1 MHMLDI
7 KLIRES
13 PQSVKEN
20 LKKRNQ
26 NDKLK
31 LVDELL
37 HIDKKRRDIIKKV
50 EDLRKQ
56 RNDATQQIASLKRK
70 GDKKELNKILEEIKE
85 IPERIK
91 HLDQHLQ
98 DEDNKMREIS
108 LSLPNILDSSV
119 PAGEGVETIKQF
131 GSLPGFDFKVKDH
144 MDIALELDLVDVE
157 SASKITGSRFYFLKN
172 ELLILEQSLM
182 RFALDFLRKKNYAL
196 LYPPFFLRREAYQG
210 VTDLGAFEETL
221 YKIEKEDL
229 YLIATSEHP
238 MVAKHINEVLD
249 KEKLPIKY
257 GGYSTCFRK
266 EAGSHGKDTK
276 GIFRVHQFNKVEQ
289 VAISLPE
296 QSWDMHQELLDNAIE
311 FLQLL
316 QLPFRLV
323 VVKSFDAGNT
333 AAKQYDLEAWFPAQQ
348 QYREVASCSNCTD
361 YQARRLGM
369 RFKAQ
374 GKPVEGFVHTL
385 NSTLVADRTLVAII
399 ENYQSER
406 GIEVPKA
413 LRPYTGFDFIGH

>member
-1 MHMLDI
+1 MLDI
-7 KLIRES
+7 KLVREN
-13 PQSVKEN
+13 PQLIKEN

-31 LVDELL
+31 LVEELL

-56 RNDATQQIASLKRK
+56 RNDATQQIAALKRK

-85 IPERIK
+85 IPEKIR
-91 HLDQHLQ
+91 HLDNHLI
-98 DEDNKMREIS
+98 ETDNKIREIS
-108 LSLPNILDSSV
+108 LSLPNILDNSV
-119 PAGEGVETIKQF
+119 PSGEGVETIKQF
-131 GSLPGFDFKVKDH
+131 GSLPGFDFKARNH
-144 MDIALELDLVDVE
+144 MDLALELDLVDVE
-157 SASKITGSRFYFLKN
+157 NASKIAGSRFYFLKN

-182 RFALDFLRKKNYAL
+182 RFALDFLRKKNYTL

-210 VTDLGAFEETL
+210 VTDLDAFEETL

-238 MVAKHINEVLD
+238 LVAKHINEVLD

-296 QSWDMHQELLDNAIE
+296 QSWDLHQELLDNAIE

-348 QYREVASCSNCTD
+348 EYREVASCSNCTD
-361 YQARRLGM
+361 YQARRLGI
-369 RFKAQ
+369 RFKGQ
-374 GKPVEGFVHTL
+374 GKAVEGFVSTL
-385 NSTLVADRTLVAII
+385 NSTLVADRTLVAIM

-413 LRPYTGFDFIGH
+413 LRPYTGFDFIGR

>member
-144 MDIALELDLVDVE
+144 MA
-157 SASKITGSRFYFLKN
+157 
-172 ELLILEQSLM
+172 
-182 RFALDFLRKKNYAL
+182 FALDFLRKKNYAL

-276 GIFRVHQFNKVEQ
+276 GIFRVHQFNKIEQ
-289 VAISLPE
+289 V
-296 QSWDMHQELLDNAIE
+296 
-311 FLQLL
+311 
-316 QLPFRLV
+316 
-323 VVKSFDAGNT
+323 
-333 AAKQYDLEAWFPAQQ
+333 
-348 QYREVASCSNCTD
+348 
-361 YQARRLGM
+361 
-369 RFKAQ
+369 
-374 GKPVEGFVHTL
+374 
-385 NSTLVADRTLVAII
+385 
-399 ENYQSER
+399 
-406 GIEVPKA
+406 
-413 LRPYTGFDFIGH
+413 

>member
-1 MHMLDI
+1 MHTLDI

-56 RNDATQQIASLKRK
+56 RNEATKQTASLKRK

-157 SASKITGSRFYFLKN
+157 SASKIAGSRFYFLKN

-182 RFALDFLRKKNYAL
+182 RFALDFLRKKNYVL
-196 LYPPFFLRREAYQG
+196 LYPPFFLRREAYKG

-221 YKIEKEDL
+221 YKIEKENL

-257 GGYSTCFRK
+257 GGYSTSFRK
-266 EAGSHGKDTK
+266 ETGSHGKDTK

-289 VAISLPE
+289 VDIFLPE
-296 QSWDMHQELLDNAIE
+296 QSWDLHQELLDNAIE

-333 AAKQYDLEAWFPAQQ
+333 AAKQYDLEAWFPAQNE
-348 QYREVASCSNCTD
+348 YREVASWSNCTD
-361 YQARRLGM
+361 YQARRLGI
-369 RFKAQ
+369 RFKA
-374 GKPVEGFVHTL
+374 
-385 NSTLVADRTLVAII
+385 S
-399 ENYQSER
+399 
-406 GIEVPKA
+406 
-413 LRPYTGFDFIGH
+413 